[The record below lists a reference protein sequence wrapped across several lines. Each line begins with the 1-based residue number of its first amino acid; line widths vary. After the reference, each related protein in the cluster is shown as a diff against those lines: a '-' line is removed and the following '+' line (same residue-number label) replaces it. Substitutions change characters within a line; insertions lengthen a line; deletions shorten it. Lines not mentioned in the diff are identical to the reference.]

1 MSYFPS
7 NYKELSKEER
17 EIVKK
22 EVYDKNPEVKLIW
35 KEWGALKSSLERK
48 ALNYPIQGSSS
59 IMSKIC
65 MYLLEKD
72 NYELDQGL
80 LLFIH
85 DEAVLEYYKTND
97 KKEFVKDSFL
107 KSGKYV
113 TPTVPITGDLA
124 VDYFWVH

>member
-1 MSYFPS
+1 
-7 NYKELSKEER
+7 
-17 EIVKK
+17 
-22 EVYDKNPEVKLIW
+22 
-35 KEWGALKSSLERK
+35 
-48 ALNYPIQGSSS
+48 
-59 IMSKIC
+59 